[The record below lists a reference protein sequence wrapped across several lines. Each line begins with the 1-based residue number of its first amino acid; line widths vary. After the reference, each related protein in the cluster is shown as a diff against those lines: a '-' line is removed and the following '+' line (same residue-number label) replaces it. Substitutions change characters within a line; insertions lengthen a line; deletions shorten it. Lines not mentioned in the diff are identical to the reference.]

1 MAIYCSILAWEIP
14 WTEEPSR
21 LHGVTKSQTWLSDYT
36 TTTTNM
42 ALSKKNVVAEKV
54 MMLCKFLMK
63 FYIFYY

>member
-1 MAIYCSILAWEIP
+1 MPGKSHGQRSLAGF
-14 WTEEPSR
+14 
-21 LHGVTKSQTWLSDYT
+21 HGVTKSQTWLSDYT

-42 ALSKKNVVAEKV
+42 ALSKKNVVAEKE